1 MSFRANQ
8 VIKGWTEALTLMPV
22 GSKWTLYIP
31 QELAYG
37 DKEQGQIKPFSA
49 LIFDVELVDIDKP
62 KPTTPPATTPKKD
75 VKKKPAKETKK
86 KKRK

>member
-1 MSFRANQ
+1 
-8 VIKGWTEALTLMPV
+8 MPV

-31 QELAYG
+31 YELAYG

-49 LIFDVELVDIDKP
+49 LIFDVELVDIDRP
-62 KPTTPPATTPKKD
+62 KPATTTTEVKKE
-75 VKKKPAKETKK
+75 VKKKTAKKPAK